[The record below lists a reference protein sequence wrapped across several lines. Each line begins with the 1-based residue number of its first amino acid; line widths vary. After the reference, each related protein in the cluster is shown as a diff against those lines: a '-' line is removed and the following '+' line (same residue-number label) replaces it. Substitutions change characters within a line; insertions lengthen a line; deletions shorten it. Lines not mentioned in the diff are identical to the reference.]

1 MESAYLNLI
10 SFLLQKD
17 KRLVL
22 EPIVKQ
28 IKFDVPFD
36 LIIDEMFMSKV
47 DLTKDDLLSFVKG
60 KLNASQFNYLKG
72 MSNSVSTA
80 VGYRSI
86 QYLQSVTQLGQVA
99 DVLKSRLRPE
109 KNCRRYMVLPTL
121 VLLLH
126 KL

>member
-60 KLNASQFNYLKG
+60 KLNASQFNYVKG

-109 KNCRRYMVLPTL
+109 KNYRRYMVLLTHE
-121 VLLLH
+121 LLLH
-126 KL
+126 RL